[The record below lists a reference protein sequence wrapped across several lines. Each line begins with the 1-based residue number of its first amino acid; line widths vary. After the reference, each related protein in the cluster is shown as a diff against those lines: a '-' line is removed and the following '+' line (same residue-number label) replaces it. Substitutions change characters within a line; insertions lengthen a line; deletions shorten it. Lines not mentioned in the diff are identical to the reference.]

1 MPVPCYA
8 AMEVELAVVSSA
20 SVENANNHGGIARPN
35 SEVEFRLGMLSNDL
49 DPAFLF
55 QGLASQK

>member
-1 MPVPCYA
+1 
-8 AMEVELAVVSSA
+8 MEVELAVVSSA